1 MGDFGANTDS
11 VTQYKSYSN
20 DSSIDREKTIWLQ
33 NAESIVS
40 GRTINNLW
48 KWSIIVSYF
57 KFKMNPQLEE
67 IFKKFSIVKKNSL
80 KNDEPF
86 LMLFELHVFS

>member
-1 MGDFGANTDS
+1 
-11 VTQYKSYSN
+11 
-20 DSSIDREKTIWLQ
+20 
-33 NAESIVS
+33 
-40 GRTINNLW
+40 
-48 KWSIIVSYF
+48 
-57 KFKMNPQLEE
+57 MNPQLEE